1 MHRNSRDS
9 NMSVTVMALLFYIHS
24 AEQHEYSV
32 SVQRATLLC
41 NKNQSKTFCVR
52 KL

>member
-24 AEQHEYSV
+24 AEQHEIG
-32 SVQRATLLC
+32 RAH
-41 NKNQSKTFCVR
+41 V
-52 KL
+52 